1 MAQRQRHRE
10 IPSENRAAE
19 HLANERTF
27 LAWMRTTIA
36 LISLGF
42 VLAGIGPWLTESGT
56 HAPHLITRAWPVG
69 MGLVIFGAL
78 LTLLAAWRYDAVNRE
93 IEAGFDNQL
102 SRTFSA
108 LSSGAIGFTALGE
121 DGQCPSDGAGRGCC
135 CGSSFAVR
143 RATPSRGAGIPRR
156 SEDVP
161 GAHVESK
168 AHRRYSNYRQPE
180 LHHAW
185 RLA

>member
-1 MAQRQRHRE
+1 LSGDAQKIDINDSGAFARVMAERQQHRE

-42 VLAGIGPWLTESGT
+42 VLARIGPWLTESGT
-56 HAPHLITRAWPVG
+56 HTPHLITRVWPVG

-93 IEAGFDNQL
+93 IEAGLVKTDRAL
-102 SRTFSA
+102 VWSVTIAITLVSA
-108 LSSGAIGFTALGE
+108 ALTVYI
-121 DGQCPSDGAGRGCC
+121 AL
-135 CGSSFAVR
+135 
-143 RATPSRGAGIPRR
+143 TP
-156 SEDVP
+156 V
-161 GAHVESK
+161 K
-168 AHRRYSNYRQPE
+168 
-180 LHHAW
+180 
-185 RLA
+185 